1 MQKANGKL
9 LKKIAAVALAVV
21 IMAMPFLSVFFTGIF
36 LPPQYGQTY
45 YAELAKMYA
54 RLKGAQGKKVVVIG
68 NSNVAFGVDSALME
82 ELLCGAGLDYTVCN
96 FGLYGSLGTK
106 MMLDL
111 SADCIGEGDIVIF
124 SPEIAAQ
131 PLSLYFSAEEAWYA
145 LDADLSMYYAFPDEV
160 RGTLAGAFFSY
171 TSKKYL
177 QYKSGS
183 PAEASGVYALSSFD
197 EHCDLKNYSRP
208 YNIMPGGADANNPVN
223 FDTSLFGDG
232 FADYVNEYYLKIQ
245 KKGAEMYLTFPP
257 VNEQAVSEASL
268 AAANDFYSYAE
279 EFFLFPVMSDIS
291 RCIMP
296 SGWFYD
302 SNFHLNEAGMT
313 VRTVQLVNDIKNQL
327 GNTTKT
333 DVVLPEMPVAPQPGV
348 EGEGD
353 NSCADCFTYSLEG
366 NSYTITGLTAQG
378 AECTELV
385 IPYQVDGLYVTAF
398 LPSVFAGNTVI
409 ESVTVQQNIS
419 VLYDRSF
426 EGCTSLEK
434 LILLHEDPA
443 DISVGYSLT
452 EGASF
457 NIYVPEDA
465 LGSFKNNYFWGSYAD
480 ILRA

>member
-1 MQKANGKL
+1 
-9 LKKIAAVALAVV
+9 
-21 IMAMPFLSVFFTGIF
+21 
-36 LPPQYGQTY
+36 
-45 YAELAKMYA
+45 
-54 RLKGAQGKKVVVIG
+54 
-68 NSNVAFGVDSALME
+68 
-82 ELLCGAGLDYTVCN
+82 
-96 FGLYGSLGTK
+96 
-106 MMLDL
+106 
-111 SADCIGEGDIVIF
+111 
-124 SPEIAAQ
+124 
-131 PLSLYFSAEEAWYA
+131 
-145 LDADLSMYYAFPDEV
+145 
-160 RGTLAGAFFSY
+160 
-171 TSKKYL
+171 
-177 QYKSGS
+177 
-183 PAEASGVYALSSFD
+183 
-197 EHCDLKNYSRP
+197 
-208 YNIMPGGADANNPVN
+208 
-223 FDTSLFGDG
+223 
-232 FADYVNEYYLKIQ
+232 
-245 KKGAEMYLTFPP
+245 MYLTFPP

-443 DISVGYSLT
+443 DISVGYSLM

-465 LGSFKNNYFWGSYAD
+465 LSSFKNNYFWGSYAD
-480 ILRA
+480 VLRA